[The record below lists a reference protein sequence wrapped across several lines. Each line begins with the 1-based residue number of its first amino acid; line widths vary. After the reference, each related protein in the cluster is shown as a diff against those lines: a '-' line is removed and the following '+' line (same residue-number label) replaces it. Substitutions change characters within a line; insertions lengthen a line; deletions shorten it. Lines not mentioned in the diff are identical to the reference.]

1 MRVLVVGAG
10 AVGGYFGG
18 RLAQAGRDVTF
29 LVRPRRAAELAG
41 AGLTIRSPKG
51 DVTLRAPATV
61 LAADI
66 AQTFDLVLLSCKAY
80 DLESAAASFTPAVG
94 ADTMILPLL
103 NGMKHLDFLDARFG
117 RAKVLGGLCAIAATL
132 DAERAVVHLNNFHS
146 LAFGERDG
154 AMTERI
160 RAVGEVMI
168 GAGYDARASESIVHD
183 MWEKWVLLATLAG
196 ATCLMRASVG
206 DIVASPGGRDL
217 VLALFDECGAFAEAA
232 GYAPR
237 AAFLERTRALLT
249 EPGSSFTASML
260 RDIEGN
266 GPIEADHVLGDLLR
280 RRHAARTHAGGPS
293 VLEIAYAHLKAYEAR
308 RERTLA
314 TAGNGG
320 N

>member
-1 MRVLVVGAG
+1 
-10 AVGGYFGG
+10 
-18 RLAQAGRDVTF
+18 
-29 LVRPRRAAELAG
+29 
-41 AGLTIRSPKG
+41 
-51 DVTLRAPATV
+51 
-61 LAADI
+61 
-66 AQTFDLVLLSCKAY
+66 
-80 DLESAAASFTPAVG
+80 
-94 ADTMILPLL
+94 MILPLL

-117 RAKVLGGLCAIAATL
+117 RSKVLGGLCAIAATL
-132 DAERAVVHLNNFHS
+132 DADRAVVHLNNFHS

-168 GAGYDARASESIVHD
+168 GAGYDARASDSIVHD

-217 VLALFDECGAFAEAA
+217 VLALLDECGAVAEAA
-232 GYAPR
+232 GHAPR